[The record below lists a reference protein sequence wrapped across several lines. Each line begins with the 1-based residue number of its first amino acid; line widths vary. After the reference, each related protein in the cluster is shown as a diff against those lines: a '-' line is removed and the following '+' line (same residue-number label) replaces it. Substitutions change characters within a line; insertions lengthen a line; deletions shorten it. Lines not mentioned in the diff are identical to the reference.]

1 MNRVM
6 SYDSTEDTL
15 AHITVVQG
23 YLHDVASGLTYRGR
37 VHDRSKLAD
46 PEKATF
52 DEYTPRLASLTY
64 GTPEYKQAL
73 VEMSPALEAHY
84 SANPHHPEHWP
95 DGIRDMS
102 LLDIIEMLVDWKAA
116 GERHADGGDIM
127 RSIRINQGR
136 FGYSGELRRLLENTA
151 RELGW

>member
-1 MNRVM
+1 M

-64 GTPEYKQAL
+64 STPEYKQAL
-73 VEMSPALEAHY
+73 VEMARRWRRTIP
-84 SANPHHPEHWP
+84 
-95 DGIRDMS
+95 R
-102 LLDIIEMLVDWKAA
+102 
-116 GERHADGGDIM
+116 
-127 RSIRINQGR
+127 IRIIRNTGR
-136 FGYSGELRRLLENTA
+136 TGSA
-151 RELGW
+151 I